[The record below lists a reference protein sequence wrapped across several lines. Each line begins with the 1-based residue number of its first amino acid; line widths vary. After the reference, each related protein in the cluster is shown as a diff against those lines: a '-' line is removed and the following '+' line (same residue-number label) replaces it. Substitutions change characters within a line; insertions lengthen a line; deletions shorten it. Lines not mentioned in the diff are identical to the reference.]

1 MPKRKPLTASI
12 AQVQEDTSEV
22 RTATLPQPSL
32 HDEVR
37 QSLLNIIR
45 DEGANAAAKA
55 SAARTL
61 LEYFADSKPHA
72 SSNARG
78 VELTASELD
87 AMIAQLSD

>member
-1 MPKRKPLTASI
+1 MRKKSLLTVPSEAGP
-12 AQVQEDTSEV
+12 QVSNGLGQT
-22 RTATLPQPSL
+22 SL

-37 QSLLNIIR
+37 QALLAIIR

-72 SSNARG
+72 NSNARG
-78 VELTASELD
+78 VELTAAELD
-87 AMIAQLSD
+87 AMIAQLRD